1 MARIEGSPPDGWLE
15 QDRSLAGDNRL
26 GSRGEKCSGRGLRG
40 QAYYPGR
47 LSKAH
52 QAALLSLTGQHCQ
65 VLRWNDQARLTT
77 WTRAGHHHLAL
88 RHNSDLRRCGRRWM
102 ALQLK
107 LARGNELPSC
117 QLELLSFGELQLL
130 TRANLETASSSQLQ
144 GLMNTPRSSY
154 LDVAGTAVAVDPKV
168 TILLLSLALLLLDEG
183 DLLRCGAAF
192 S

>member
-1 MARIEGSPPDGWLE
+1 MTRIELSPPDGWLE

-26 GSRGEKCSGRGLRG
+26 GSRGEKCGGWRLRG
-40 QAYYPGR
+40 QTHHPGR

-52 QAALLSLTGQHCQ
+52 QAALFSLTGQHCQ
-65 VLRWNDQARLTT
+65 VLRWNNQARLTT

-107 LARGNELPSC
+107 LASGNELPSC
-117 QLELLSFGELQLL
+117 QLELLSVGELQLL
-130 TRANLETASSSQLQ
+130 TRAKLETTSSSQLQ

-168 TILLLSLALLLLDEG
+168 TIFLLSLALLLLDEG
-183 DLLRCGAAF
+183 DLLRCRAAF